1 MSMLSRILRG
11 FSAVFISFMGGGIE
25 DWCPQNLQGH
35 CCYSAAGNGVV
46 DADPVEPLAYHI

>member
-11 FSAVFISFMGGGIE
+11 FSTVFISCMGGRIE

-46 DADPVEPLAYHI
+46 GADPVESLAYHI